1 MGTRRGNRRGQS
13 IIEYLVVAGVIIA
26 AILFVAGGTLK
37 TTIAGIMNGAQNK
50 FDGANTVIADPNTM
64 KVNQN

>member
-37 TTIAGIMNGAQNK
+37 TTIGGILNGAQNK
-50 FDGANTVIADPNTM
+50 FNNANTKIADPNTM
-64 KVNQN
+64 KVNAN

>member
-1 MGTRRGNRRGQS
+1 MGKRRGNRRGQS

-26 AILFVAGGTLK
+26 AILLVAGGSLK
-37 TTIAGIMNGAQNK
+37 TTIGGILNGAQNK
-50 FDGANTVIADPNTM
+50 FNGANTVIANANTM

>member
-1 MGTRRGNRRGQS
+1 MRTRRGNRRGQS

-26 AILFVAGGTLK
+26 AILLVSGGALK
-37 TTIAGIMNGAQNK
+37 TTIGGILNGAQNK
-50 FDGANTVIADPNTM
+50 FNGANTVIANASTM